1 MFGKHKTEG
10 AGSYVIMPDCEKC
23 SQNPEPGKYELPLL
37 HQPKQPGEDWK
48 DKKNPC
54 GHDCGYGSPRIAVL
68 CNQCDDYNTPK
79 CIDRQKQKQCPCIC
93 GSGEYD
99 VSQKVRNNGG
109 R

>member
-1 MFGKHKTEG
+1 MFDSKKSKG
-10 AGSYVIMPDCEKC
+10 ANFYVIMPDCGRC

-54 GHDCGYGSPRIAVL
+54 GYECGGVSPRIAVL

-79 CIDRQKQKQCPCIC
+79 CIDRQKQQQCLYIR
-93 GSGEYD
+93 GNGEYG
-99 VSQKVRNNGG
+99 VSQKVYNGG